1 MVASER
7 LRTFFRRKFIRDTL
21 ILQVGK
27 VGITLFTFLSALLV
41 ARLMG
46 ARDYGI
52 WALAQSVLSIAQAF
66 NLTGL
71 NTSISTQLPMAVG
84 AKDEHEILKLLAVFV
99 KVALFWGVGIT
110 LVLLIVGPTL
120 TGIAYSGDTHIGLLA
135 AFLSFT
141 VLPDMLY
148 GLITTTFQSQRAMR
162 QLVILTNLNQ
172 FMLLL
177 CTFVALVISP
187 TPEGM
192 VVSRIFYSTSTFLMA
207 LWFYQRYRRAYA
219 VPYPALSE
227 VAGQIRHVA
236 TRPYLGFGFL
246 NAVDKNVANLYTEI
260 PLQIVGI
267 FAGRVAAGYL
277 ELGFKALTI
286 PATFASAL
294 FDNIQ
299 AVVPQ
304 AIGRRD
310 FIQLRR
316 NFLRVLTVLGI
327 GATIFYA
334 LFALVVPFLVPLIFS
349 RQWIPAIP
357 VVTTLAIYG
366 IVGTVGG
373 ILGPLYRGLNLM
385 VPIIVIKVLTLVAIL
400 IPALIL
406 LQQSIA
412 IQVVWV
418 ITQRLAPSIQL
429 EAQSGAVFG
438 AWMVNGLLAISAILT
453 AFLALPTL
461 RRKAQAQANSQAN

>member
-1 MVASER
+1 VVASER

-21 ILQVGK
+21 ILQIGK
-27 VGITLFTFLSALLV
+27 VGITIFTFLSALLV

-46 ARDYGI
+46 ARDYGV

-84 AKDEHEILKLLAVFV
+84 AKDEREVLNLLAVFV
-99 KVALFWGVGIT
+99 KVALFWGIGVT
-110 LVLLIVGPTL
+110 AVLLLVGPLL
-120 TGIAYSGDTHIGLLA
+120 TGIAYNGDSHIGLLA

-148 GLITTTFQSQRAMR
+148 GLITTAFQSQRAMR

-172 FMLLL
+172 VVLLL
-177 CTFVALVISP
+177 CTFVALAISP
-187 TPEGM
+187 TPESM
-192 VVSRIFYSTSTFLMA
+192 VISRITYSTSTFFMA
-207 LWFYQRYRRAYA
+207 LWFYQRYRRNYA
-219 VPYPALSE
+219 VPYPPFSAIVQRIRD
-227 VAGQIRHVA
+227 VAI
-236 TRPYLGFGFL
+236 RPYLGFGFL

-267 FAGRVAAGYL
+267 FAGNAAAGYL

-310 FIQLRR
+310 YIQLRR
-316 NFLRVLTVLGI
+316 NFLRVLLVLGVGSI
-327 GATIFYA
+327 AFYV
-334 LFALVVPFLVPLIFS
+334 LFALVVPILVPLVFS
-349 RQWIPAIP
+349 AQWIPAIP
-357 VVTTLAIYG
+357 VVTALAVYG
-366 IVGTVGG
+366 VMGTVGG
-373 ILGPLYRGLNLM
+373 IFGPLYRGLNLM
-385 VPIIVIKVLTLVAIL
+385 YSAIAIKILTFAAVL
-400 IPALIL
+400 IPGYLFL
-406 LQQSIA
+406 E
-412 IQVVWV
+412 QVSLS
-418 ITQRLAPSIQL
+418 RS
-429 EAQSGAVFG
+429 
-438 AWMVNGLLAISAILT
+438 AWTVNGLLAQATSIPDAGGAILGAWIINALLIISTLLT
-453 AFLALPTL
+453 AIIALIGLNKRIKDDRSIQP
-461 RRKAQAQANSQAN
+461 